1 MRSPAPVPRRSRR
14 KMNGPGTMTGREVRR
29 SVLLVDDEFEFRN
42 AVGEALH
49 DAGWH
54 VRGAATGIQALAVLQ
69 RWTPDVILLDLKL
82 PAMDGW
88 EFVAEAER
96 QNAIQGIPLVIMS
109 ARMDPRT
116 EVMKLGA
123 DAALAKPIDLDEL
136 QAVLDALTA
145 A

>member
-1 MRSPAPVPRRSRR
+1 
-14 KMNGPGTMTGREVRR
+14 
-29 SVLLVDDEFEFRN
+29 VDDEFEFRN

-82 PAMDGW
+82 PVMDGW

-96 QNAIQGIPLVIMS
+96 QNAIRGIPLVIMS